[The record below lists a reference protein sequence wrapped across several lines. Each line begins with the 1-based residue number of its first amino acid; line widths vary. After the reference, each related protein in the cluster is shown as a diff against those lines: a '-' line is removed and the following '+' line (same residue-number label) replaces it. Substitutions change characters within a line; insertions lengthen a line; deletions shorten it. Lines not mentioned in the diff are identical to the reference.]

1 MTKWPTAVPSSA
13 TEPLRRTRETFLLPC
28 SGKEIRIFVTKLRC
42 SAMKEEVAMNRDIHP
57 AVDRDDSALVQ
68 AVQQG
73 DLDAFE
79 P

>member
-1 MTKWPTAVPSSA
+1 
-13 TEPLRRTRETFLLPC
+13 
-28 SGKEIRIFVTKLRC
+28 
-42 SAMKEEVAMNRDIHP
+42 MKEEVAMNRDIHP